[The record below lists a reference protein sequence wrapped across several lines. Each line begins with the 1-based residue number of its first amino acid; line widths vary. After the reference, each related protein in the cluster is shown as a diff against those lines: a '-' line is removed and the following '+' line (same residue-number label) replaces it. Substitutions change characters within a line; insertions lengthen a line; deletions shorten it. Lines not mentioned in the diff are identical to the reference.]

1 MLFKSGTARWRR
13 GRTRRSRRRRR
24 RRRLGPIYSNYVTE
38 TQFVKYQ
45 ATPSSSG
52 DEGHF

>member
-13 GRTRRSRRRRR
+13 GRTRRSRRRR
-24 RRRLGPIYSNYVTE
+24 LGPIYSNYVTE
-38 TQFVKYQ
+38 TQFGKYQ